1 VLLRAL
7 RFSAAAVLAVIAMTA
22 SAQEG
27 LRDRDPNFEA
37 TKKIA
42 NDLTQ
47 STFHYGPFYLLSR
60 FQLSDLGY
68 SDELFVPV
76 TTTPSG
82 LQFAVSAPQRLYF
95 IPRKKVVLSA
105 EVIPSYAIVNQ
116 SGSNNQFGWTA
127 RGDAQFLF
135 NHLYLDFYGLGYN
148 DLRASNAEIAQ
159 VITERAREAGLRS
172 EIKYSSRTSLLFSYA
187 HATKKHPTNGRF
199 QPDAIVAEVPRLDRS
214 EDRFR
219 TSFDHK
225 TFPLTSL
232 LVAAEVN
239 DYKFQNDPLRN
250 ARRTYAGGGF
260 RFNNGR
266 TNWQLEAGPA
276 KLNFRNPV
284 VKDYTGLVMNT
295 SADHAVGPRIRL
307 SGGAARD
314 VEFSIYGPNG
324 YYFFD
329 RVQATAEYAASRR
342 ITLRLISQEGRDIYN
357 TPFQDVRRR
366 DLYTFNGAGWLYTL
380 RRLHAGFDAGYFH
393 RSTNAPGLGTQHGI
407 RVLLHLSFMP

>member
-1 VLLRAL
+1 VLLRRL
-7 RFSAAAVLAVIAMTA
+7 RIFVAAVLAVIAVTA
-22 SAQEG
+22 SGQEG

-68 SDELFVPV
+68 GEELFVPV
-76 TTTPSG
+76 ATTPSG

-105 EVIPSYAIVNQ
+105 EVTPTYAIVNQ

-127 RGDAQFLF
+127 RGDAQLLF

-148 DLRASNAEIAQ
+148 DLRASNAEIAH

-172 EIKYSSRTSLLFSYA
+172 EMKYSSRTSLLFSYA
-187 HATKKHPTNGRF
+187 HATKKHPTGRF

-219 TSFDHK
+219 TSFEHK

-232 LVAAEVN
+232 LLAAEVN
-239 DYKFQNDPLRN
+239 DYKFANDPLRN
-250 ARRTYAGGGF
+250 ARRAYAGAGF

-266 TNWQLEAGPA
+266 TTWQLEAGPA
-276 KLNFRNPV
+276 KLNFRNAA
-284 VKDYTGLVMNT
+284 VKDYTGVLMNT

-324 YYFFD
+324 YYLFD

-342 ITLRLISQEGRDIYN
+342 ITLRVISQEGRDIYS
-357 TPFQDVRRR
+357 TPVENVRRR
-366 DLYTFNGAGWLYTL
+366 DLYTFNGVGWMYTL
-380 RRLHAGFDAGYFH
+380 RRLRGGFDVGYFH
-393 RSTNAPGLGTQHGI
+393 RTTNAPGLEPEHGI
-407 RVLLHLSFMP
+407 RVLLHLSFTP